1 MVVAHCAHEPAN
13 ADSKYA
19 AGCTRPACSP
29 SRAHSNG
36 RVISRVWFYLASLM
50 PPNMRSERWPLSP
63 PAQQVLFHA
72 LRTAAQ
78 HLSRKTLIPLQV
90 LCRMLFI
97 IRCSAL
103 SVRCAMLLFLNSCSA
118 FSKHLQNTWSVIIS
132 TTAPGRFLSRQKLSL
147 QFSRTRWRS
156 PLYQGAL
163 IEHFAP

>member
-19 AGCTRPACSP
+19 AGCTRHACSP

-63 PAQQVLFHA
+63 PAQQILFHA
-72 LRTAAQ
+72 RRTAAQ

-97 IRCSAL
+97 IRCSTL
-103 SVRCAMLLFLNSCSA
+103 SVRCAMLLFLLHFQNICRIHGASS
-118 FSKHLQNTWSVIIS
+118 FQQRHLV
-132 TTAPGRFLSRQKLSL
+132 LSRQKLSL
-147 QFSRTRWRS
+147 QFSCTRRRS